1 MADIDYSSVYV
12 DWTDPLVSLDGVN
25 TPAQLRMQLFI
36 RMDNLSALEFND
48 DTLARVKLHYDK
60 LTDAINSWIQVKSIK
75 LSDSQKQKLSGW
87 LEFLK
92 DKYVLLSSEIPS
104 VVKGY
109 NKESKDPLVKA
120 HRPFKLTEVIDVRIV
135 VNTQLVPTLA
145 ECFIY
150 VDQFNDLETTE
161 WVYPQKHMFRRRET
175 IVSHLYRLSL

>member
-12 DWTDPLVSLDGVN
+12 DWSDPLVSLSGIN
-25 TPAQLRMQLFI
+25 TPAQLRLQLFI
-36 RMDNLSALEFND
+36 RMDNLSALEFNSA
-48 DTLARVKLHYDK
+48 TLNKVKQHYDK
-60 LTDAINSWIQVKSIK
+60 LTNAINSWMQIKSVK
-75 LSDSQKQKLSGW
+75 LSDSQKQKLSAW
-87 LEFLK
+87 LKFLK
-92 DKYVLLSSEIPS
+92 DKYVTLSSEIPS

-109 NKESKDPLVKA
+109 NKESQDPLVKA
-120 HRPFKLTEVIDVRIV
+120 HRPYKLTEVIDVRITI
-135 VNTQLVPTLA
+135 NTHLVPTLA